1 MCSTITVSFTR
12 NSLHYHYLQLFRSD
26 AILKR
31 KQPILRGLIH
41 WLHNPNYKTKMS
53 NQSNN
58 KTIAKNTVM
67 LYIRMLLSIV
77 VSLYTSRVVL
87 HTLGVEDFGI
97 YGVVGGVVSM
107 FAFLNGTMSGA
118 TSRFLMLEM
127 GKGNF
132 QKLRNSFISAMT
144 IHIGIAL
151 AVFFLSETVGLW
163 FLCSKLVIPEE
174 RMFAAHIVF
183 QCSILGMFVNV
194 TQVPYNSAIIAH
206 EKMDVYAYVELLNV
220 FLKLG
225 TVYLLL
231 IGNFDKLILYAALV
245 LSVNILVA
253 MTYRIYCLKHYEES
267 HLRWVWDKDILKA
280 MTSYSVYNL
289 LGNFGYVFNQQ
300 SINFLLNM
308 FFGVVLNAASSVATT
323 VSGVVQGFVSA
334 VITAFRPPIIKSYAQ
349 EDYAGVERLFKLA
362 LKSSIIINSLFTI
375 PLLLELDTVLQLWL
389 GLAPEYT
396 AVFCRII
403 LISMFFDTIR
413 FILIIGIH
421 AVGRV
426 RNLSIVTGLL
436 YAFNPFLVFICLKCG
451 LRPEV
456 AYLGNILVNVLVIGW
471 SSVLLSR
478 YISQIN
484 VVSILS
490 SMIAPTC
497 VFIGVFT
504 MLYFGVQY
512 MEPSFLRLVITT
524 ICSSALLLLLSYTL
538 SLTRS
543 QRAQVND
550 FVVKKIH
557 RR

>member
-1 MCSTITVSFTR
+1 
-12 NSLHYHYLQLFRSD
+12 
-26 AILKR
+26 
-31 KQPILRGLIH
+31 
-41 WLHNPNYKTKMS
+41 MS
-53 NQSNN
+53 NQSND

-87 HTLGVEDFGI
+87 QTLGVKDFGI

-107 FAFLNGTMSGA
+107 FSFLNGTMSGA
-118 TSRFLMLEM
+118 TSRFLMFEM

-132 QKLRNSFISAMT
+132 QKLHNSFISAMT

-163 FLCSKLVIPEE
+163 FLCNKLVIPEE

-183 QCSILGMFVNV
+183 QCSILGMFVTV
-194 TQVPYNSAIIAH
+194 TQVPYDSDIIAH
-206 EKMDVYAYVELLNV
+206 ERMDVYAYIELLNV
-220 FLKLG
+220 FLRLG

-231 IGNFDKLILYAALV
+231 IGDFDKLILYAALN

-267 HLRWVWDKDILKA
+267 HLRWVWDKDILKE

-289 LGNFGYVFNQQ
+289 LGNFGFVFNQQ
-300 SINFLLNM
+300 GINFLLNM
-308 FFGVVLNAASSVATT
+308 FFGVVLNAASSIATT
-323 VSGVVQGFVSA
+323 VSGVIQGFVSA
-334 VITAFRPPIIKSYAQ
+334 VITAFRPPITKSYAQ

-389 GLAPEYT
+389 GLVPEYT

-403 LISMFFDTIR
+403 LISMVFNNIR
-413 FILIIGIH
+413 FILIIGIQ
-421 AVGRV
+421 AVGLV
-426 RNLSIVTGLL
+426 RDLSIVTGLL
-436 YAFNPFLVFICLKCG
+436 YAFNPFLVFICLKSG

-456 AYLGNILVNVLVIGW
+456 AYLGDILVNVLVIGW
-471 SSVLLSR
+471 SSILLRR

-497 VFIGVFT
+497 VFIGVLT

-512 MEPSFLRLVITT
+512 MKPCFLRIVITT
-524 ICSSALLLLLSYTL
+524 ICSSALLLLLTYTL
-538 SLTRS
+538 TLTRY

-550 FVVKKIH
+550 YVVKKIH
-557 RR
+557 WR